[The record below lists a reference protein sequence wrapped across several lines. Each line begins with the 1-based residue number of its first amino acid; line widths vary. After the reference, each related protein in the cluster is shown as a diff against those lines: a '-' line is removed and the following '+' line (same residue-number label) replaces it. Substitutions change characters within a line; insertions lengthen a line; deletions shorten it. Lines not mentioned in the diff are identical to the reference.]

1 MKRVFKIKKGTRAE
15 YHQTLSDISIFLRD
29 YMSKG
34 FYSKELKHYVN
45 FIQENYKIQVEII
58 KQ

>member
-1 MKRVFKIKKGTRAE
+1 MRRVFKIKKGTRAE
-15 YHQTLSDISIFLRD
+15 YHQTLSDIGIFLRD
-29 YMSKG
+29 FMNKS

-45 FIQENYKIQVEII
+45 LIQDDYKIKVEII